1 MDSPLNY
8 EEQSSKKQSF
18 PLWKWIV
25 ELILGVLVFFV
36 LYVVAQSVFSIPSL
50 AAKFVISLFSSAAI
64 LLLFLLWTK
73 LFEKSW
79 RFDLLTKAIAK
90 NLTIGIL
97 IGAMYFVVIAGILT
111 IFGSYSAQYASP
123 HWSYITLNLFLYF
136 LVACG
141 EEVTFRGIIFRMID
155 ERFGIWWALGVSALL
170 FGFVHIFQPN
180 ASVWSSIAIAIEA
193 GVLLGAAFK
202 FSGSLW
208 LPIGIHWAWNFTQG
222 NVFGFSV
229 SGTDKGESILNSVVK
244 GPDLVTGGDFGPEAS
259 VVAVALGTLLSAIF
273 IWQYQRR
280 RQALN

>member
-1 MDSPLNY
+1 M
-8 EEQSSKKQSF
+8 
-18 PLWKWIV
+18 
-25 ELILGVLVFFV
+25 
-36 LYVVAQSVFSIPSL
+36 ARCCR
-50 AAKFVISLFSSAAI
+50 
-64 LLLFLLWTK
+64 
-73 LFEKSW
+73 

-229 SGTDKGESILNSVVK
+229 SGTGKGESILNSMVN

-259 VVAVALGTLLSAIF
+259 VVAVALGTLISAIF
-273 IWQYQRR
+273 IWQYQSKRR
-280 RQALN
+280 AHN

>member
-1 MDSPLNY
+1 
-8 EEQSSKKQSF
+8 
-18 PLWKWIV
+18 
-25 ELILGVLVFFV
+25 
-36 LYVVAQSVFSIPSL
+36 
-50 AAKFVISLFSSAAI
+50 
-64 LLLFLLWTK
+64 
-73 LFEKSW
+73 
-79 RFDLLTKAIAK
+79 
-90 NLTIGIL
+90 
-97 IGAMYFVVIAGILT
+97 
-111 IFGSYSAQYASP
+111 
-123 HWSYITLNLFLYF
+123 
-136 LVACG
+136 
-141 EEVTFRGIIFRMID
+141 MID

-229 SGTDKGESILNSVVK
+229 SGTGKGESILNSMVN